1 MRLAVVLMMSCA
13 AVSCAE
19 ERKETVKPGPTSKV
33 ELAKGD
39 KKRLESV
46 TWDLKSHKLIWTVQ
60 TGHTAT
66 NGEFVAKL
74 TEKYEI
80 SPDKATMAVKDQ
92 KRGFT
97 EQEAASLHK
106 LLDTLSLY
114 CVESV
119 VWWERGEGDPLDAD
133 GKPLNKPE
141 RGAPQT
147 NPHRRNKPDDSANRT
162 LIGFNLP

>member
-1 MRLAVVLMMSCA
+1 MSCA

-19 ERKETVKPGPTSKV
+19 ERKETPKPGAAGKV
-33 ELAKGD
+33 EAAKGD

-60 TGHTAT
+60 TGEAGS
-66 NGEFVAKL
+66 NGEFVAKT
-74 TEKYEI
+74 TERYEI
-80 SPDKATMAVKDQ
+80 IPDKALMAVREE

-119 VWWERGEGDPLDAD
+119 VWWERGEGDPLDAN
-133 GKPLNKPE
+133 GKPLHKRQDSP
-141 RGAPQT
+141 P
-147 NPHRRNKPDDSANRT
+147 NPHRRPRPDGSSSRT
-162 LIGFNLP
+162 LIGLNLPD

>member
-1 MRLAVVLMMSCA
+1 MSCA

-19 ERKETVKPGPTSKV
+19 ERREPPKPGAAGKV
-33 ELAKGD
+33 QAAKGD

-46 TWDLKSHKLIWTVQ
+46 TWDLTSHKLIWTVQ
-60 TGHTAT
+60 TGEAGSD
-66 NGEFVAKL
+66 GEFVAKT
-74 TEKYEI
+74 TERYEI
-80 SPDKATMAVKDQ
+80 IPDKAMMAVKEE

-119 VWWERGEGDPLDAD
+119 VWWERGEGDPVDAN
-133 GKPLNKPE
+133 GKPLNKRRDTP
-141 RGAPQT
+141 RV
-147 NPHRRNKPDDSANRT
+147 NPRRPRPDGSSTRT
-162 LIGFNLP
+162 LIGLKVPE